1 MAVLL
6 CLVSFMLNVVVY
18 GECRKQTH
26 DAECH
31 YAECCY
37 AECHYAECCYVEC
50 HYAECHYAEC
60 RGAQEI
66 TQNLFGSCFQLF
78 LSH

>member
-6 CLVSFMLNVVVY
+6 CLVSFMLNVVY
-18 GECRKQTH
+18 AERRKQTH

-31 YAECCY
+31 YAEC
-37 AECHYAECCYVEC
+37 HS
-50 HYAECHYAEC
+50 AEC

-66 TQNLFGSCFQLF
+66 TENLFEPSFQHLF
-78 LSH
+78 VTLSKFLTSLIFESKPEPS

>member
-18 GECRKQTH
+18 VECRKQTH
-26 DAECH
+26 DA
-31 YAECCY
+31 
-37 AECHYAECCYVEC
+37 EC

-66 TQNLFGSCFQLF
+66 TQNLFGSSFFKF
-78 LSH
+78 LYSLSKFLTSQIFESKPEPC